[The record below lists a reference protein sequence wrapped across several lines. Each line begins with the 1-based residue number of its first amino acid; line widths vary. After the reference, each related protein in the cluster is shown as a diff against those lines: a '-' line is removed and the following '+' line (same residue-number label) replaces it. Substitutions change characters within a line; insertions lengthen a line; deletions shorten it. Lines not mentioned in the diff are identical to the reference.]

1 MNTNVKRS
9 NKTTNTWPLIAGWL
23 AILLMSNACPAAETP
38 PNIVLI
44 FCDDLGYGDIGCFG
58 SAKHRTPNI
67 DRMAAEGMRLTSFNV
82 TCGVCTPS
90 RSSLMT
96 GCYPRRVGMHQNEEG
111 KWVLFPGNSRGLDPN
126 EITIAEI
133 LKARGYATA
142 IVGKWHLG
150 DQPEFLPT
158 RQGFDSYF
166 GIPFSN
172 DMGKW
177 KPVRGYPPLPL
188 VRDEEVIETEPD
200 QGLLTPRYTEEA
212 VRFIRA
218 NRDAPFFLY
227 FPHTFPHAPLN
238 ASPRF
243 RGKSANGLYGDAV
256 EEIDWSTG
264 EILDALQELG
274 IDDRTLVIFTSDN
287 GAAKPFGGSNLPL
300 SGFKAS
306 TWEGGMRVPCVM
318 RWPGRI
324 PAGKEC
330 SELVTSMD
338 LLPTLAGLSGGKI
351 PTDRVIDGKDVWPLI
366 SGQPGAKSPHEAF
379 FYYFVGQLAAVRSG
393 KWKLH
398 IARRLGREKVAAKIP
413 LELYD
418 LENDVAEQHNVAKQH
433 PEIVKRL
440 LALADKCRD
449 DLGDGKRA
457 GQNTRPPGHVDNAR
471 PMTHD

>member
-1 MNTNVKRS
+1 MKPI
-9 NKTTNTWPLIAGWL
+9 KTLVLLGGVTLLL
-23 AILLMSNACPAAETP
+23 ATAAAHANETP

-58 SAKHRTPNI
+58 STKHRTPNI
-67 DRMAAEGMRLTSFNV
+67 DRLADEGMRLTSFNV

-96 GCYPRRVGMHQNEEG
+96 GCYPKRIGMHRNEEG
-111 KWVLFPGNSRGLDPN
+111 KWVLFPGNSRGLNPD

-177 KPVRGYPPLPL
+177 KPARAYPPLPL
-188 VRDEEVIETEPD
+188 MRDEQVIETEPD
-200 QGLLTPRYTEEA
+200 QGQLTPRYTEEA
-212 VRFIRA
+212 LRFIRA
-218 NRDAPFFLY
+218 NRDGPFFLY

-243 RGKSANGLYGDAV
+243 RVKSATGLYGDAV
-256 EEIDWSTG
+256 EEIDGSTG
-264 EILDALQELG
+264 KILETLHDLG
-274 IDDRTLVIFTSDN
+274 IDDQTLVIFTSDN
-287 GAAKPFGGSNLPL
+287 GAAQAFGGSNLPL
-300 SGFKAS
+300 RGFKAS

-324 PAGKEC
+324 PAGKQC
-330 SELVTSMD
+330 NELVTSMD
-338 LLPTLAGLSGGKI
+338 LLPTLARLAGGPI
-351 PTDRVIDGKDVWPLI
+351 PTDRVIDGKDVWLLI

-379 FYYFVGQLAAVRSG
+379 FYYFMGQLAAVRSSN
-393 KWKLH
+393 WKLH
-398 IARRLGREKVAAKIP
+398 IARRQGREKVATKIP

-418 LENDVAEQHNVAKQH
+418 LESDVGEQHNVAEQH
-433 PEIVKRL
+433 PEVVTRL
-440 LALADKCRD
+440 LALAETCRA
-449 DLGDGKRA
+449 DLGDGERS
-457 GQNTRPPGHVDNAR
+457 GRNTRAPGHVDNAQ
-471 PMTHD
+471 PLTHD